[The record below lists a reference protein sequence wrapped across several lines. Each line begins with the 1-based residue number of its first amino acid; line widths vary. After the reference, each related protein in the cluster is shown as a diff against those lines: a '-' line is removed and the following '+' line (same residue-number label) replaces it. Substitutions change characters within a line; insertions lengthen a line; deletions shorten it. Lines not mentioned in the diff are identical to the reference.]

1 MFTVRAVYYVAC
13 YVKYVA
19 RYIFL
24 TGGHNMDEVHIG
36 FLLKGIHDKLRARAD
51 ADLKDKGLTLTQ
63 CRVLG
68 FLETNGG
75 AAAQKEIERHLGVSH
90 PTVRGIIARMEQGGF
105 VESRPDAQDKRGRQ
119 IVLTEKAYAVGRQLA
134 SFIPENEA
142 RLVRTLS
149 DREAQ
154 TLRTLLQRVYDD
166 LEAPEKTEKG
176 ADA

>member
-1 MFTVRAVYYVAC
+1 M
-13 YVKYVA
+13 
-19 RYIFL
+19 
-24 TGGHNMDEVHIG
+24 
-36 FLLKGIHDKLRARAD
+36 
-51 ADLKDKGLTLTQ
+51 
-63 CRVLG
+63 
-68 FLETNGG
+68 
-75 AAAQKEIERHLGVSH
+75 
-90 PTVRGIIARMEQGGF
+90 RGIIARMEQGGF

-119 IVLTEKAYAVGRQLA
+119 IMLTEKAYAVGRQLA

-166 LEAPEKTEKG
+166 LEAPAKTEKG